1 MRIIWIARISHQS
14 ILKEINPEYSL
25 DELMLQMKLQNL
37 GHLMQILGKI
47 EGKTRR
53 GWQRIKS
60 LDSISDSMD
69 TNVSK
74 LWEIME
80 DRETWCSAIHGVT
93 ESDTA

>member
-1 MRIIWIARISHQS
+1 
-14 ILKEINPEYSL
+14 
-25 DELMLQMKLQNL
+25 MLQMKLQNL
-37 GHLMQILGKI
+37 GHPMQTLGKI